1 MRGLAIICILGA
13 LGSCKEDVYFIPGTG
28 TLPDCNDT
36 PATNLDGTLWFDQ
49 GTVLTYAAAAG
60 DAPAQMSG
68 TLVVQGSCRAE
79 YQVTFGR
86 VNDPSAR

>member
-1 MRGLAIICILGA
+1 MRWLAIICTLGA

-28 TLPDCNDT
+28 TLPDCTYEDDSADEVGIQAEGN
-36 PATNLDGTLWFDQ
+36 
-49 GTVLTYAAAAG
+49 VLTYAAATG
-60 DAPAQMSG
+60 DAPAQMTG

-86 VNDPSAR
+86 VNDPSTR